1 MIIIAST
8 RTIGSKPSRAFQ
20 QQHKKKT
27 EEKRLKAPQTATTT
41 TKTKNNNY
49 SIKLMIIIRVSK
61 SVRKQQ
67 EVVSFFF
74 SLTNDKMLKTL
85 MRAILID
92 ASRRQ
97 FQNIERP

>member
-1 MIIIAST
+1 
-8 RTIGSKPSRAFQ
+8 
-20 QQHKKKT
+20 
-27 EEKRLKAPQTATTT
+27 
-41 TKTKNNNY
+41 
-49 SIKLMIIIRVSK
+49 MIIIRVSK